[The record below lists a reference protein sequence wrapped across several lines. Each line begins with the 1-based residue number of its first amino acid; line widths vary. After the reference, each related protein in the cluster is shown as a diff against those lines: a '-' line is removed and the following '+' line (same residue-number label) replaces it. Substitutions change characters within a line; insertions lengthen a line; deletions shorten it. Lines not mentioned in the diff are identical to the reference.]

1 MEWSH
6 LVSYACAT
14 DERLVEDTELGAAN
28 QSVREK
34 LCFPCGSPEETR
46 SMGTLGEI
54 WTGGEMQRGE
64 QRKNVELNKNQLT
77 KEKKLWLLETKL

>member
-6 LVSYACAT
+6 LVSYTCAT

-34 LCFPCGSPEETR
+34 LCFPCGSPEETG
-46 SMGTLGEI
+46 SMGTLE
-54 WTGGEMQRGE
+54 ES
-64 QRKNVELNKNQLT
+64 
-77 KEKKLWLLETKL
+77 